1 MKDFI
6 LAALPFIVIGICI
19 AILCKNSKK
28 KNNSIEE
35 GMIVGMCFG
44 VSFATML
51 DINLG
56 YGISF
61 GLLIGET
68 IGSFIPKKK

>member
-6 LAALPFIVIGICI
+6 LAAL
-19 AILCKNSKK
+19 
-28 KNNSIEE
+28 
-35 GMIVGMCFG
+35 
-44 VSFATML
+44 SFATIL

-61 GLLIGET
+61 GMLIGEP
-68 IGSFIPKKK
+68 IGSFITKKK